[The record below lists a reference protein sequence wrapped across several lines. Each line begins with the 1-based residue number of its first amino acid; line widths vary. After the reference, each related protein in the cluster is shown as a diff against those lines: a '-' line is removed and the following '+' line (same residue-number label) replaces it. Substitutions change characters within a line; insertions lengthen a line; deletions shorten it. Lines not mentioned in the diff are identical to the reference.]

1 MADEPKI
8 KPETEETPSWTPA
21 SPMKRLWAWVGVA
34 YMVIFVLLT
43 TYGLAHGNYLT
54 GIGPL
59 MLVPALVG
67 VGAAA
72 IVRYKTGG
80 WKGGLGTCILVS
92 GASFVLA
99 LTNII
104 RGLPSLLAQL

>member
-1 MADEPKI
+1 MADKPKI
-8 KPETEETPSWTPA
+8 EPETEEKPSWTPA
-21 SPMKRLWAWVGVA
+21 SPIKRLWAWVGVV

-43 TYGLAHGNYLT
+43 TYGLAHGKYLT
-54 GIGPL
+54 GIGSL
-59 MLVPALVG
+59 MLVPALAG
-67 VGAAA
+67 AGAAA
-72 IVRYKTGG
+72 IVQYRTGG
-80 WKGGLGTCILVS
+80 WKGGVGTCILVS